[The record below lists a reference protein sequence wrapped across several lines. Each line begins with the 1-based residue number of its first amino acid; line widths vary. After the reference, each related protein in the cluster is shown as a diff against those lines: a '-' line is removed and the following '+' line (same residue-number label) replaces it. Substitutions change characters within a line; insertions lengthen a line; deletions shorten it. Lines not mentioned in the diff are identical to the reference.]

1 MRAATQV
8 LRINLLPYRQ
18 AARRRRV
25 QELLW
30 LLGGGALLGV
40 LLALGTGAWLQL
52 RLDDQALRQ
61 EGWRN
66 AMRQV
71 DGVLASG
78 QRLQREAA
86 LLAARRQAIGQL
98 QAQRNASVT
107 MLGALAQAVPVGVAL
122 HGVRQDASGLRLQ
135 GQAASQDAVAALL
148 LALAQ
153 AKPQSAP
160 ELLEVRQATGGV
172 EWTIRLAWTSPAAPA
187 PPSWKAGGG

>member
-1 MRAATQV
+1 MRAAAQV
-8 LRINLLPYRQ
+8 VRINLLPYRH

-30 LLGGGALLGV
+30 LLGGGAMLGL
-40 LLALGTGAWLQL
+40 LLALGAGAWLQL

-61 EGWRN
+61 EGWRS

-71 DGVLASG
+71 DGVLAGG

-98 QAQRNASVT
+98 QAQRNAWVA
-107 MLGALAQAVPVGVAL
+107 MLGALAQAVPAGVAL
-122 HGVRQDASGLRLQ
+122 HGVRQEASGLRLQ
-135 GQAASQDAVAALL
+135 GQAATQDAVAALL

-153 AKPQSAP
+153 SAPQSAP
-160 ELLEVRQATGGV
+160 ELLEVREGAGAV

-187 PPSWKAGGG
+187 PPSRKAGGG

>member
-1 MRAATQV
+1 MTAAAQV
-8 LRINLLPYRQ
+8 LRINLLPHRH

-30 LLGGGALLGV
+30 LLGGGALLGL

-52 RLDDQALRQ
+52 RLDDQTRRQ
-61 EGWRN
+61 EGWRS
-66 AMRQV
+66 ALRQV

-78 QRLQREAA
+78 QHLQREAA

-98 QAQRNASVT
+98 QGQRNAWVA
-107 MLGALAQAVPVGVAL
+107 MLGALAQAVPVGVVL
-122 HGVRQDASGLRLQ
+122 HSVRQEASGLRLQ

-153 AKPQSAP
+153 AAPQSAP

-187 PPSWKAGGG
+187 PPSGKAGGA